1 MHVINCGRTHHH
13 LSGKG
18 VCSHHLIC
26 STRLL
31 SSFAGDGV
39 LNFTEFIDLMVNDK
53 PELEV
58 DLELIEAFRC
68 FDTGDTGMIGDQLLT
83 RLKL

>member
-1 MHVINCGRTHHH
+1 MHVINCGRTHH

-18 VCSHHLIC
+18 VCSHHLLN
-26 STRLL
+26 RLL

-53 PELEV
+53 PELEL

-68 FDTGDTGMIGDQLLT
+68 FDTGDTGMIGDQLRT

>member
-1 MHVINCGRTHHH
+1 MLLTVVEPTTIPVVKVFA
-13 LSGKG
+13 LI
-18 VCSHHLIC
+18 IC

-31 SSFAGDGV
+31 SSVAGDGV